1 MLLNLLSA
9 PMTNLRS
16 LTNMKILISLDSSS
30 SSQRAID
37 FALSRPWAE
46 DDEFLIVSVV
56 DVDRGDMSMAS
67 AMTSPNKTFNSEA
80 ERIVSEAKE
89 LLHNYLPQ
97 HKLETRCLS
106 GPIKQAIIECAKNW
120 SADLILLGSQGRQG
134 LNRLVLGSIAE
145 DVLRDAPCSVQI
157 VRRKFSRREDQS

>member
-1 MLLNLLSA
+1 MGICLLRFCFLISERVQIEQSGRMLLNLLSA

-80 ERIVSEAKE
+80 ERIVSEA
-89 LLHNYLPQ
+89 
-97 HKLETRCLS
+97 
-106 GPIKQAIIECAKNW
+106 
-120 SADLILLGSQGRQG
+120 
-134 LNRLVLGSIAE
+134 
-145 DVLRDAPCSVQI
+145 
-157 VRRKFSRREDQS
+157 